1 MLETYTSIEDITE
14 RPEHQSK
21 DLIFDNMKMLI
32 HYDVIYYG
40 LVHSSSFGEDKG
52 QRLLNDVKEEV
63 KAMYKGNVGFMLK
76 QSNLEKNCLDKF
88 LRAKITKIVDN
99 YNTKISSKNLN

>member
-1 MLETYTSIEDITE
+1 
-14 RPEHQSK
+14 
-21 DLIFDNMKMLI
+21 
-32 HYDVIYYG
+32 
-40 LVHSSSFGEDKG
+40 
-52 QRLLNDVKEEV
+52 
-63 KAMYKGNVGFMLK
+63 MYKGNVGFMLK

>member
-1 MLETYTSIEDITE
+1 MDIKDTEE

-21 DLIFDNMKMLI
+21 DLIFDNMKMTV
-32 HYDVIYYG
+32 HYDIIFYG
-40 LVHSSSFGEDKG
+40 LVHSPNFGEDKA

-88 LRAKITKIVDN
+88 LRVKITKICDN

>member
-1 MLETYTSIEDITE
+1 
-14 RPEHQSK
+14 
-21 DLIFDNMKMLI
+21 MLI

-40 LVHSSSFGEDKG
+40 LVHSSNFGEDKG
-52 QRLLNDVKEEV
+52 QRLLNDVKDEV
-63 KAMYKGNVGFMLK
+63 KAMYKGNVAFMLK

-99 YNTKISSKNLN
+99 YNTKISSQNLNKAF

>member
-1 MLETYTSIEDITE
+1 MDDVAL
-14 RPEHQSK
+14 RPEHESK
-21 DLIFDNMKMLI
+21 DLVFDNMKLLI

-40 LVHSSSFGEDKG
+40 LVHSPNFAEDKG

-63 KAMYKGNVGFMLK
+63 KTMYKGNVGFMLK

-88 LRAKITKIVDN
+88 LRVKITKIIDN
-99 YNTKISSKNLN
+99 YNTKISS